1 MFATPEA
8 IAAAAAQLSDI
19 GSAVNA
25 ANAFADTAITQ
36 IRTAAADEVSAA
48 IAAVFGRHALEYQ
61 ALSAHAEEFH
71 ADFTRA
77 LAAAAGS
84 YTLTEAASAAALPA
98 PLNDLLNLV
107 NAPFQLI
114 LGRPLIGNGAD
125 GAAGTGADGG
135 AGGLLFGNG
144 GAGGSGGGAHP
155 AGGRGGAAGLFGNGG
170 PAARDLLGRWA
181 VPAATAVGCSATAA
195 SAASAALPRPA
206 SADSAVP
213 VGRRFCSAPAVPVAP
228 VAWRRRRRRWRGRR
242 LGWAAGGKRR
252 RRRLGRAGDGSGLT
266 ADRGWGR
273 RVRRQRLA
281 HR

>member
-170 PAARDLLGRWA
+170 PGGAGSAGAVGGSGGNGGWLFGNGGIGGVGGAAPAGIGGLGGAGGQAILLGA
-181 VPAATAVGCSATAA
+181 GGSGGAG
-195 SAASAALPRPA
+195 
-206 SADSAVP
+206 
-213 VGRRFCSAPAVPVAP
+213 G
-228 VAWRRRRRRWRGRR
+228 
-242 LGWAAGGKRR
+242 LGAAGG
-252 RRRLGRAGDGSGLT
+252 GGGGAGG
-266 ADRGWGR
+266 
-273 RVRRQRLA
+273 
-281 HR
+281 